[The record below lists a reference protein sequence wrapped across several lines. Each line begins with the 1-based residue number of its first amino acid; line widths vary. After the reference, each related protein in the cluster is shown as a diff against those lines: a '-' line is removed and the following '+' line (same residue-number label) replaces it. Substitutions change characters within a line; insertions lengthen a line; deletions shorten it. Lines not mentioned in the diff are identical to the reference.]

1 MERKNVPD
9 FDMHEKKCQNNI
21 LEARHSARC
30 ERAPTI
36 LFAAASSYL
45 LVIYKMLRPAAKKK
59 IRIPMCKTIAMSK
72 IIELKRS
79 IFEDSDDD
87 MT

>member
-9 FDMHEKKCQNNI
+9 FDMHKKKCQNSI

-30 ERAPTI
+30 ERAATV
-36 LFAAASSYL
+36 LFALVAYL

-59 IRIPMCKTIAMSK
+59 PQNIAMSK
-72 IIELKRS
+72 RIELKRTR
-79 IFEDSDDD
+79 IEDSDDD

>member
-1 MERKNVPD
+1 
-9 FDMHEKKCQNNI
+9 
-21 LEARHSARC
+21 
-30 ERAPTI
+30 
-36 LFAAASSYL
+36 
-45 LVIYKMLRPAAKKK
+45 MLRPPARKNK
-59 IRIPMCKTIAMSK
+59 ICIPMCKTIAMSK